1 MLMLLTDAH
10 ISPDVAAQVKSK
22 RPEIVIHS
30 LQEWREG
37 ALLRAEDHAILTAAM
52 EEGLSF
58 VTYDQRTVS
67 PLITQ
72 WAATGRDHAGVI
84 FIDDRSIAQGDVGG
98 KVRAL
103 LALWLQ
109 GGTMEWTNIVT
120 YLRPAP

>member
-1 MLMLLTDAH
+1 MLKLLTDAH
-10 ISPDVAAQVKSK
+10 ISPDVATQVKSK
-22 RPEIVIHS
+22 RSEIVIHS

-37 ALLRAEDHAILTAAM
+37 PLLRAEDHIILTAAM
-52 EEGLSF
+52 EEGLSL

-72 WAATGRDHAGVI
+72 WAQAGHDHAGII

-103 LALWLQ
+103 LALWEQ
-109 GGTMEWTNIVT
+109 GSMMDWTNMIT
-120 YLRPAP
+120 FLAPSS